1 MIPTIKISKSH
12 IRRVGQLAAR
22 ALIVLLSVKLV
33 LGLLHH
39 DHRGKVHGLAN
50 DANWRTLHEPKG
62 SHYLKS
68 ESCQER
74 NDTHIT
80 PSNFAFVFGAL
91 GGYAKFEAFKCALA
105 VESLVKIARY
115 NGDVYIITEK
125 TKDTCIP
132 PEADLRVRTGSQ
144 NIHVLHRHE
153 HGTAFDRTATPRELK
168 EADVKP
174 LRRYLRDMSVKLDI
188 FDYLP
193 THIDI
198 AAWYDCDVVF
208 AVDNC
213 ANDNLLCSF
222 PRFSERYPI
231 YNTWDTHV
239 GSFMVH
245 RKFSAKL
252 LSDWKR
258 EFLSGTHISDYPALK
273 YLHDNQVHA
282 DEKWE
287 YGRFV
292 SGNFVMNSYSGDT
305 RVLRAEAEHGET
317 LTHWRDVIWDKE
329 TPNSCI
335 MHLTGGRCS
344 KKNNGPV
351 ATDALIATLGLDTPN
366 GIKYCSTTPRKIVLH
381 QGLATAFGTCQW
393 PLL

>member
-1 MIPTIKISKSH
+1 MNPTIKVSKSH
-12 IRRVGQLAAR
+12 VRRAGQLAAR
-22 ALIVLLSVKLV
+22 ALILLLFVKL
-33 LGLLHH
+33 LLDLLHH
-39 DHRGKVHGLAN
+39 VHREKVYGLAN
-50 DANWRTLHEPKG
+50 DAKWRTLHEPKG
-62 SHYLKS
+62 LHYLKS
-68 ESCQER
+68 ESCEKR
-74 NDTHIT
+74 NDTLIT

-115 NGDVYIITEK
+115 DGEVYIITEK
-125 TKDTCIP
+125 TQHTCIP
-132 PEADLRVRTGSQ
+132 PEAELRVRTGSQ
-144 NIHVLHRHE
+144 NIHVIHHNG
-153 HGTAFDRTATPRELK
+153 HDSASDPTATPRGFK
-168 EADVKP
+168 EKP
-174 LRRYLRDMSVKLDI
+174 LRRYLRDMSVKMDI
-188 FDYLP
+188 FYYLP
-193 THIDI
+193 THIHI

-222 PRFSERYPI
+222 PQFSELYPI
-231 YNTWDTHV
+231 YNTWDAHV

-245 RKFSAKL
+245 RTFSAKL

-273 YLHDNQVHA
+273 YLYDNQGNVRA
-282 DEKWE
+282 DKKWE

-292 SGNFVMNSYSGDT
+292 SGNFVMNSFSSDT

-381 QGLATAFGTCQW
+381 QGMASAFGTCYW

>member
-1 MIPTIKISKSH
+1 MNPTIKVSKSH
-12 IRRVGQLAAR
+12 VRRAGQLATR
-22 ALIVLLSVKLV
+22 ALILLLFVKL
-33 LGLLHH
+33 LLDLLHH
-39 DHRGKVHGLAN
+39 AHRKKVYGLAN
-50 DANWRTLHEPKG
+50 DAKWRTLHEPKG

-68 ESCQER
+68 ESCEKR
-74 NDTHIT
+74 NDTLIT

-105 VESLVKIARY
+105 VVSLVKIARY
-115 NGDVYIITEK
+115 DGEVYIITEK
-125 TKDTCIP
+125 TQHTCIP
-132 PEADLRVRTGSQ
+132 PEAELRVRTGSQ
-144 NIHVLHRHE
+144 NIHVIHRNGHDS
-153 HGTAFDRTATPRELK
+153 APDLTATPRGFK
-168 EADVKP
+168 EKP
-174 LRRYLRDMSVKLDI
+174 LRRYLRDMSVKMDI
-188 FDYLP
+188 FYYLP
-193 THIDI
+193 THIHI

-222 PRFSERYPI
+222 PQFSELYPI
-231 YNTWDTHV
+231 YNTCDTHV

-245 RKFSAKL
+245 RTFSAKL

-258 EFLSGTHISDYPALK
+258 EFLSGAHISDYPALK
-273 YLHDNQVHA
+273 YLYDNQGKVRA
-282 DEKWE
+282 DKKWE

-292 SGNFVMNSYSGDT
+292 SGNFVMNTYSGDT
-305 RVLRAEAEHGET
+305 RVLRAKAENGES

-381 QGLATAFGTCQW
+381 QGMATAFGTCYW